1 MMPFKQLKGDINLL
15 ILMNNNNNPYFNL
28 ASEEYILNH
37 YREDCFMLWRNQP
50 SIIVGKNQ
58 NTIAEINVDYVKEH
72 QIPVVRRLSGGGAV
86 FHDFGNLNFTF
97 IKTDAG
103 KSFSDFRGFTEPI
116 LEVLRSLGVNAE
128 FSGRNDLTI
137 DGKKFSGNAQYKH
150 HDRTLHHG
158 TLLFTSEI
166 ADLSAALRPRAS
178 KFDGKSV
185 QSVISRVTNIQEHL
199 THLDPPMDLDTFQ
212 ALIQAHVIKKYG
224 ADAIH
229 PFNDADIAAINKLV
243 EQKYGTWEWNFG
255 KSPEYSYQKEKKFA
269 GGLVEIHLD
278 VRQGIIQKAKIF
290 GDFFSR
296 SDIKD
301 IEDALLGQPHDLSAL
316 RSVYERFAIGEAYLT
331 NITIEDLLE
340 ISL

>member
-1 MMPFKQLKGDINLL
+1 ML
-15 ILMNNNNNPYFNL
+15 ILINDNNNPYFNL
-28 ASEEYILNH
+28 ASEEYILNT
-37 YREDCFMLWRNQP
+37 YREDCFMLWRNRP

-58 NTIAEINVDYVKEH
+58 NTMAEINVDYVKAHE
-72 QIPVVRRLSGGGAV
+72 IPVVRRLSGGGAV

-116 LEVLRSLGVNAE
+116 LEVLQSLGVNAE

-178 KFDGKSV
+178 KFEGKSV
-185 QSVISRVTNIQEHL
+185 QSVVSRVTNIQEHL
-199 THLDPPMDLDTFQ
+199 KHLETPLDLDTFQ
-212 ALIQAHVIKKYG
+212 EMIQDHVIQRFG
-224 ADAIH
+224 ADSIH
-229 PFNDADIAAINKLV
+229 PFNEKDIAAINKLV
-243 EQKYGTWEWNFG
+243 EEKYGTWEWNFG
-255 KSPEYSYQKEKKFA
+255 KSPDYSFQKEKKFA

-278 VRQGIIQKAKIF
+278 VHQGVIQKARIF

-296 SDIKD
+296 LDVKD
-301 IEDALLGQPHDLSAL
+301 IEDALAGQPHDLSTL
-316 RSVYERFAIGEAYLT
+316 KGVYKRFAIGEDYFT
-331 NITIEDLLE
+331 NVTVEDLLE

>member
-1 MMPFKQLKGDINLL
+1 ML
-15 ILMNNNNNPYFNL
+15 ILLNDSTNPYFNL
-28 ASEEYILNH
+28 AAEEYVLSAF
-37 YREDCFMLWRNQP
+37 REDCFMLWRNRP

-58 NTIAEINVDYVKEH
+58 NTVAEINIDYVTAH

-86 FHDFGNLNFTF
+86 FHDTGNLNFTF

-116 LEVLRSLGVNAE
+116 LEVLRSLGVKAE

-166 ADLSAALRPRAS
+166 ANLSQALKPRAS
-178 KFDGKSV
+178 KFEGKSV
-185 QSVISRVTNIQEHL
+185 QSVVSRVTNIQEHL
-199 THLDPPMDLDTFQ
+199 KHLEKAPDITQFQ
-212 ALIQAHVIKKYG
+212 KMIQDHVAERFG
-224 ADAIH
+224 ADSIH
-229 PFNDADIAAINKLV
+229 PFSDEDKAAIETLV
-243 EQKYGTWEWNFG
+243 TNKYGTWDWNFG
-255 KSPEYSYQKEKKFA
+255 KSPNYSFQKEKKFE

-278 VRQGIIQKAKIF
+278 VNKGMIQNAKIF

-296 SDIKD
+296 QDISI
-301 IEDALLGQPHDLSAL
+301 IEEALVGQPHDLKTL
-316 RSVYERFAIGEAYLT
+316 QGVYAQFAIGEDYFT
-331 NITIEDLLE
+331 KITREDLLE
-340 ISL
+340 ISI

>member
-1 MMPFKQLKGDINLL
+1 ML
-15 ILMNNNNNPYFNL
+15 ILLNDSTNPYFNL
-28 ASEEYILNH
+28 AAEEYVLSAF
-37 YREDCFMLWRNQP
+37 REDCFMLWRNRP

-58 NTIAEINVDYVKEH
+58 NTVAEINVDYVTAH

-86 FHDFGNLNFTF
+86 FHDTGNLNFTF

-116 LEVLRSLGVNAE
+116 LEVLMSLGVQAE

-166 ADLSAALRPRAS
+166 ANLSQALKPRAS
-178 KFDGKSV
+178 KFEGKSV
-185 QSVISRVTNIQEHL
+185 QSVVSRVTNIQEHL
-199 THLDPPMDLDTFQ
+199 KHLEKAPDITQFQ
-212 ALIQAHVIKKYG
+212 KMIQDHVAERFG
-224 ADAIH
+224 ADSIH
-229 PFNDADIAAINKLV
+229 PFSDQDKAAIETLV
-243 EQKYGTWEWNFG
+243 TNKYGTWDWNFG
-255 KSPEYSYQKEKKFA
+255 KSPNYSFQKEKKFE

-278 VRQGIIQKAKIF
+278 VHKGMIQNAKIF

-296 SDIKD
+296 QDISI
-301 IEDALLGQPHDLSAL
+301 IEEALVGQPHDLKSL
-316 RSVYERFAIGEAYLT
+316 QSVYAQFAIGEDYFT
-331 NITIEDLLE
+331 KITREDLLE
-340 ISL
+340 ISI